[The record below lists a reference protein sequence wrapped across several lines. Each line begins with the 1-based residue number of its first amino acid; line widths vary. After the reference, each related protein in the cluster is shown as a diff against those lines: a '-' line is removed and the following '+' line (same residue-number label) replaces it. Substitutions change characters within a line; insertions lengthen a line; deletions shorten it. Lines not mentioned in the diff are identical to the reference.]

1 MVDSFENFRL
11 QNVILVSKVITY
23 KVCTL
28 YYQPLTKS

>member
-11 QNVILVSKVITY
+11 QNVILVSKVTTY
-23 KVCTL
+23 KVGTL